1 MATLLEVPLA
11 TTLLLLCAAP
21 TSLSRSGGF
30 PGPDDALDEPG
41 RHAAAACV
49 LPARF
54 AGDVLHAPSRA
65 AAETAAAMALAARI
79 EPALADIDH
88 GTWSGRSFEAVASA
102 DPAALP
108 AWLADP
114 LQGTPGGE
122 TMAQVQA
129 RIGHWLDAI
138 AAVPGTPCALTHAM
152 PIRAALAHAL
162 GIPLPAT
169 LAIDVAPLSR
179 VMLSFNG
186 RWRLQSLGLD

>member
-1 MATLLEVPLA
+1 MEVSLA
-11 TTLLLLCAAP
+11 TTLLLLCAATTP
-21 TSLSRSGGF
+21 LSRSGGF

-41 RHAAAACV
+41 RRAAAACV
-49 LPARF
+49 LPVRF

-65 AAETAAAMALAARI
+65 AAETAATMGLAARI
-79 EPALADIDH
+79 DPALADIDH
-88 GTWSGRSFEAVASA
+88 GTWSGRSFDAIASA
-102 DPAALP
+102 DTAALP

-114 LQGTPGGE
+114 VQGTPDGE

-129 RIGHWLDAI
+129 RIGRWLNAI
-138 AAVPGTPCALTHAM
+138 AAAPATSCAITHAM

-162 GIPLPAT
+162 DIPLPAT

-179 VMLSFNG
+179 TVLSFNG